1 MFDYFS
7 FQHCPLMNFYVLII
21 SGEPS
26 LTLFVDHKKKF
37 YHFFFVDLSSQ
48 FELLMQEFIGV
59 FLGGE
64 RRKKKKK
71 ELVCIGVIKDFLE
84 SVQPRLALKGKVDR
98 GLHVTKTT
106 HGA

>member
-1 MFDYFS
+1 
-7 FQHCPLMNFYVLII
+7 MNFYVLII

-59 FLGGE
+59 FLLDRLKSLYVKKCPFVDSL
-64 RRKKKKK
+64 RRMSQ
-71 ELVCIGVIKDFLE
+71 EC
-84 SVQPRLALKGKVDR
+84 Q
-98 GLHVTKTT
+98 
-106 HGA
+106 

>member
-1 MFDYFS
+1 
-7 FQHCPLMNFYVLII
+7 MNFYVLII

-26 LTLFVDHKKKF
+26 LTLFVHHKKKF

-64 RRKKKKK
+64 RREKKKKRISMHRSYK
-71 ELVCIGVIKDFLE
+71 RL
-84 SVQPRLALKGKVDR
+84 PRKCPAQTGRERKGR
-98 GLHVTKTT
+98 
-106 HGA
+106 